1 MLDVHHHIT
10 RWSLFMGFSGK
21 NLGAIHYSP
30 AQNVRVL
37 PTKLAAPLAVM
48 LIARA
53 DIKGVGCWYDHIPSA
68 TLQYTGAVVWLD
80 PIKFTYE
87 DLTNIRGLPT
97 WQAEPNNMKRA
108 LEALRSNLIEA

>member
-1 MLDVHHHIT
+1 
-10 RWSLFMGFSGK
+10 MGLSGK
-21 NLGAIHYSP
+21 NLGASHYSP

-48 LIARA
+48 LIARRNVT
-53 DIKGVGCWYDHIPSA
+53 GVGHWYDHTPSKS
-68 TLQYTGAVVWLD
+68 LQYTGAVVWLD

-87 DLTNIRGLPT
+87 DLINIRGIPS

-108 LEALRSNLIEA
+108 LEALRSNPIEA